1 MKRGDI
7 VTVIAPG
14 DYGKPRPAVVIQAD
28 ALSEANLGSV
38 VLCLVTSHLVDAPA
52 LRVPL
57 DASPATGLT
66 QTSQIM
72 TDKIVAVARSRIG
85 KAIGRIDDETI
96 LRLNRTLA
104 FVIGLGQ

>member
-28 ALSEANLGSV
+28 ALSEANVGSV
-38 VLCLVTSHLVDAPA
+38 VICLVTSHLVDAPA

-57 DASPATGLT
+57 EVSLATGLT
-66 QTSQIM
+66 QPSQIM
-72 TDKIVAVARSRIG
+72 TDKIVTVARSRLG
-85 KAIGRIDDETI
+85 G
-96 LRLNRTLA
+96 
-104 FVIGLGQ
+104 VIGLGQ